1 MSEPTTAAA
10 IRGWLEEGRKKGAT
24 HCLVICDTW
33 DPAGGYEDY
42 PRYVMP
48 GENAREIA
56 ERYSDPNGIERLV
69 EVYNLSMDLEEQL
82 KEVRAR
88 NF

>member
-1 MSEPTTAAA
+1 
-10 IRGWLEEGRKKGAT
+10 
-24 HCLVICDTW
+24 
-33 DPAGGYEDY
+33 
-42 PRYVMP
+42 MP